1 MPDVVIKVEHLSK
14 IYKLFDKPSDRLKET
29 LHPFGKRYSRDFYAL
44 NDVSFE
50 VKKGECIG
58 LLGKNGAGKSTLL
71 KVLTG
76 VLTPSAGTV
85 SVKGKV
91 SALLELGGSFNPEMT
106 GMQNI
111 YLNGTLM
118 GFTKEEMDTKVD
130 DISAFADIGDFINQP
145 VKMYSSGMFARLA
158 FAVSVNVDPDV
169 LIIDEVLAVG
179 DLRFQIKCMDKMKR
193 MMSGGT
199 TVLFVS
205 HDINAVKRLC
215 SRAIWFDH
223 GSVMLDGDVDTVG
236 ERYVEFI
243 QGKDENNNKKT
254 AIKRIESRNN
264 KKENVIAEIV
274 DFQMY
279 NKIGETKNVFLYNEP
294 VTIEIAYVVY
304 DENIKKVVLGI
315 ALFDCNDKYICGL
328 NTLLD
333 NEKIPWK
340 KGLNKY
346 RITYTEGLLAMG
358 GRYYFD
364 VALEEKTATIPIH
377 YVKSIKE
384 FELRS
389 SYVAEGIYIIPHR
402 WENSNGQI

>member
-1 MPDVVIKVEHLSK
+1 MPETVIKVEHLSK
-14 IYKLFDKPSDRLKET
+14 TYKLFDKPSDRLKET

-130 DISAFADIGDFINQP
+130 DILAFADIGDFINQP

-169 LIIDEVLAVG
+169 LIVDEVLAVG

-193 MMSGGT
+193 LMSGGT

-205 HDINAVKRLC
+205 HDINTVRRLC
-215 SRAIWFDH
+215 SRAIWFNK
-223 GSVMLDGDVDTVG
+223 GKLILDGEVDTVG
-236 ERYVEFI
+236 DRYSEYI
-243 QGKDENNNKKT
+243 QGKNADEGLQLVNKK
-254 AIKRIESRNN
+254 KS
-264 KKENVIAEIV
+264 IANSKDSGLIGEIT
-274 DFQMY
+274 DFHLY
-279 NKIGETKNVFLYNEP
+279 NKDGERKNSFLYNEP
-294 VTIEIAYVVY
+294 ITAEVEYNVY
-304 DENIKKVVLGI
+304 DEAIKKVILGI

-333 NEKIPWK
+333 NVQIPWK
-340 KGLNKY
+340 KGLNRF
-346 RITYTEGLLAMG
+346 RITYTTGLLALG

-364 VALEEKTATIPIH
+364 VALEEKTATIPIQ
-377 YVKSIKE
+377 YVKAIKE
-384 FELRS
+384 FELKS
-389 SYVAEGIYIIPHR
+389 SYIGEGVYIIPHQ
-402 WENSNGQI
+402 WGAVDE

>member
-1 MPDVVIKVEHLSK
+1 MIETVISVEHLSK
-14 IYKLFDKPSDRLKET
+14 TYKLFDKPSDRLKES
-29 LHPFGKRYSRDFYAL
+29 LHPFGKRYSKDFFAL
-44 NDVSFE
+44 KDVSFE
-50 VKKGECIG
+50 VTKGECIG

-76 VLTPSAGTV
+76 VLTPSAGEV
-85 SVKGKV
+85 IVKGKV

-118 GFTKEEMDTKVD
+118 GFTKKEMDTKVD
-130 DISAFADIGDFINQP
+130 DILAFADIGDFINQP

-193 MMSGGT
+193 LMSGGT

-223 GSVMLDGDVDTVG
+223 GNIMLDGDVDTVG

-243 QGKDENNNKKT
+243 QGKDENNKKET
-254 AIKRIESRNN
+254 KIKRIESQNN
-264 KKENVIAEIV
+264 KKENVIAEII
-274 DFQMY
+274 DFQMF
-279 NKIGETKNVFLYNEP
+279 NKNGEKKNVFLYNEP
-294 VTIEIAYVVY
+294 IKIEIAYNVY

-340 KGLNKY
+340 RGLNKY

-377 YVKSIKE
+377 YVKAIKE

-402 WENSNGQI
+402 WENTNG

>member
-1 MPDVVIKVEHLSK
+1 MAETVIKVEHLSK
-14 IYKLFDKPSDRLKET
+14 AYKLFDKPSDRLKET

-76 VLTPSAGTV
+76 VLTPSAGSV
-85 SVKGKV
+85 SVKGKI

-118 GFTKEEMDTKVD
+118 GFTKEEMDSKVD
-130 DISAFADIGDFINQP
+130 DILAFADIGDFIHQP

-193 MMSGGT
+193 LMSGGT

-205 HDINAVKRLC
+205 HDINAVRRLC

-223 GSVMLDGDVDTVG
+223 GSLMLDGDVDTVG
-236 ERYVEFI
+236 DRYLEFI
-243 QGKDENNNKKT
+243 Q
-254 AIKRIESRNN
+254 A
-264 KKENVIAEIV
+264 KENSEGDNTGEKINQVAPSPKMNAVGEIT
-274 DFQMY
+274 DFQIY
-279 NKIGETKNVFLYNEP
+279 NKNGDVRNTFLYNEP
-294 VTIEIAYVVY
+294 ITIEVKYKVY
-304 DENIKKVVLGI
+304 DEKIKKVILGV
-315 ALFDCNDKYICGL
+315 ALYDVNDKYICGL

-333 NEKIPWK
+333 GKLIPWK
-340 KGLNKY
+340 KGVNSY
-346 RITYTEGLLAMG
+346 TITYPQGLLALG

-377 YVKSIKE
+377 YVKAIKE
-384 FELRS
+384 IELKS
-389 SYVAEGIYIIPHR
+389 SYVAEGIFCIPHQ
-402 WENSNGQI
+402 WKGE

>member
-1 MPDVVIKVEHLSK
+1 MSETVIKVEHLSK

-29 LHPFGKRYSRDFYAL
+29 LHPFGKRYSRDFFAL
-44 NDVSFE
+44 KDVSFE

-76 VLTPSAGTV
+76 VLTPSAGEIC
-85 SVKGKV
+85 VKGKV

-130 DISAFADIGDFINQP
+130 EILAFADIGDFINQP

-179 DLRFQIKCMDKMKR
+179 DLRFQIKCMDKMKKL
-193 MMSGGT
+193 MGGGT

-205 HDINAVKRLC
+205 HDINGVKRLC

-223 GSVMLDGDVDTVG
+223 GQLVLDGDVDTVG
-236 ERYVEFI
+236 DRYVEFVR
-243 QGKDENNNKKT
+243 GKED
-254 AIKRIESRNN
+254 
-264 KKENVIAEIV
+264 KENELVKSEAQLFNTNESNI
-274 DFQMY
+274 
-279 NKIGETKNVFLYNEP
+279 IGEITNFRLLNIKGEKKDSFLYNEP
-294 VTIEIAYVVY
+294 IVCEVEYNVY
-304 DENIKKVVLGI
+304 DENIKDVVLGV
-315 ALFDCNDKYICGL
+315 ALFDCNDRYICGL

-333 NEKIPWK
+333 GVRIPWE
-340 KGLNKY
+340 KGYNKF
-346 RITYTEGLLAMG
+346 RIKYTNGLLALG

-364 VALEEKTATIPIH
+364 VALEEKTATIPIQH
-377 YVKSIKE
+377 IKAVKK
-384 FELRS
+384 FELKS
-389 SYVAEGIYIIPHR
+389 SYIAEGIYIIPHR
-402 WENSNGQI
+402 WEEANE